1 MTAITRSCARRP
13 GTRTVEVIYS
23 LKDISKS
30 YGTRNGPVR
39 ALGGLTFDVQI
50 GERVALLG
58 PSGAGKTTLFRLLN
72 ATLRPTRGILKFDDR
87 DITAM
92 SGSDLRA
99 TRRRIGTIYQQP
111 HLVPSLSALENTL
124 CGRLGSWSL
133 IHTLRN
139 IVRPSE
145 GDTKQA
151 ISALES
157 VGLADKQ
164 NARADELSGGQQQR
178 LTIARVLMQDPDV
191 ILADEPFASLDPAL
205 SETVASLLLDL
216 VTNGRRTLVA
226 TMHDVELALQLFPR
240 IIGIRNGCVVFDKS
254 AVRVDRE
261 AISLLYA
268 GEQVV
273 NATLPEVKRESRREP
288 SCAR

>member
-1 MTAITRSCARRP
+1 
-13 GTRTVEVIYS
+13 VIYS
-23 LKDISKS
+23 LKDIGKS
-30 YGTRNGPVR
+30 YGTRNGAVQ
-39 ALGGLTFDVQI
+39 ALDGLSFDVPI

-72 ATLRPTRGILKFDDR
+72 ATLRPTRGILRFDGR
-87 DITAM
+87 DLTAM
-92 SGSDLRA
+92 SGRDLRA
-99 TRRRIGTIYQQP
+99 TRRRIGTIYQQH
-111 HLVPSLSALENTL
+111 HLVPSLSALENAL

-139 IVRPSE
+139 IVRASQS
-145 GDTKQA
+145 DTKKA

-178 LTIARVLMQDPDV
+178 LTIARVLMQDPQV

-205 SETVASLLLDL
+205 TETVASLLMDL

-226 TMHDVELALQLFPR
+226 TMHDVELALRLFPR
-240 IIGIRNGCVVFDKS
+240 IIGIQDGRVVFDKS
-254 AVRVDRE
+254 AERVDRK
-261 AISLLYA
+261 AIRALYA
-268 GEQVV
+268 GEQMAH
-273 NATLPEVKRESRREP
+273 ATSLEPENRLAAAQSVRGRESN
-288 SCAR
+288 CAR

>member
-1 MTAITRSCARRP
+1 M
-13 GTRTVEVIYS
+13 IYS
-23 LKDISKS
+23 LRDISKS
-30 YGTRNGPVR
+30 YGTRNGAVQ
-39 ALGGLTFDVQI
+39 ALDGLTFDVKK

-58 PSGAGKTTLFRLLN
+58 PSGAGKTTLFRLFN
-72 ATLRPTRGILKFDDR
+72 ATLRPSSGSLRFDGR
-87 DITAM
+87 DLTAM
-92 SGSDLRA
+92 SGRDLRS

-111 HLVPSLSALENTL
+111 HLVPSLSALQNTL

-133 IHTLRN
+133 IQTVRS
-139 IVRPSE
+139 IVRPSQ

-151 ISALES
+151 IAALES

-178 LTIARVLMQDPDV
+178 LTIARVLMQDPEV

-205 SETVASLLLDL
+205 TETVGLLLMNL
-216 VTNGRRTLVA
+216 VTNGKRTLVA
-226 TMHDVELALQLFPR
+226 TMHDVELALHIFPR
-240 IIGIRNGCVVFDKS
+240 IIGIREGRTVFDKP

-261 AISLLYA
+261 AITALYA
-268 GEQVV
+268 GEQVS
-273 NATLPEVKRESRREP
+273 NAAPLESKNWRGAVKNESSREP